1 MIVVSLPM
9 DMVVAGKL
17 LGRSHAQ
24 GAAHCPPD
32 SHADSRAEIEECRHH
47 GGRRLLQEQL
57 GKRDIDGIER
67 RSQKGKERG
76 QVILFHHI
84 SPSTLQIIPFDTENP
99 YRRRILEIQGGTKMD
114 YRILI
119 AEDDS
124 RLREVLC

>member
-9 DMVVAGKL
+9 DTVVAGKL

-76 QVILFHHI
+76 QVIFFIIFLLLLCKSSHLTQRIHI
-84 SPSTLQIIPFDTENP
+84 DGVSWGYREGRGWTTEF
-99 YRRRILEIQGGTKMD
+99 
-114 YRILI
+114 
-119 AEDDS
+119 
-124 RLREVLC
+124 